1 MVKKPKKY
9 RKIALKGV
17 GCMQKSDN
25 LPVDFKILN
34 DMPTDFKI
42 DKITRE
48 AGFKMKTPHVH
59 PFYDI
64 TYLISGECT
73 CFVNHN
79 IYRLSKGD
87 LIIIPPGEIHRSTF
101 QGSTSVER
109 YVLSFREEQLNWI
122 YSLTGE
128 KIVAQS
134 LKTGVISIPNKR
146 RDYIEALLNKLLFEN
161 EGQDIL
167 SPAFI
172 QAGLLELLLFIIR
185 CKKYESNV
193 YKEIDV
199 DNRLMQEIATYIYEH
214 YNKKIT
220 LDDMAA
226 KFHISRSYLSKK
238 FKQATGFGFKEYLVN
253 VRIKN
258 ACRMLLES
266 NSSITDIAFECGF
279 NDSNYF
285 GDAFRRIKGVSP
297 NKYRRNKEAI

>member
-1 MVKKPKKY
+1 M
-9 RKIALKGV
+9 R
-17 GCMQKSDN
+17 DN
-25 LPVDFKILN
+25 NFDNTSVDFKILN

-48 AGFKMKTPHVH
+48 AGFNMKTPHVH

-64 TYLISGECT
+64 TYLTSGECI

-87 LIIIPPGEIHRSTF
+87 LIIIPPGEIHKSTF
-101 QGSTSVER
+101 QGVSPVER

-122 YSLTGE
+122 YSLTG
-128 KIVAQS
+128 KNIVSKS
-134 LKTGVISIPNKR
+134 LQTGVISIPGKR
-146 RDYIEALLNKLLFEN
+146 RDYIEALLNKLLFES

-185 CKKYESNV
+185 CKQYENNV

-199 DNRLMQEIATYIYEH
+199 DNRLIQEIATYIYEN
-214 YNKKIT
+214 YDKKIT
-220 LDDMAA
+220 LDDMAV

-238 FKQATGFGFKEYLVN
+238 FKQTTGFGFKEYLIN

-258 ACRMLLES
+258 ACRLLLET
-266 NSSITDIAFECGF
+266 NHSITDIAFECGF